1 MDCLW
6 IFNYYSDLTKVSV
19 YIHVYCIVS
28 DKPYKFEYD
37 IIQHCMDTDAMISV
51 IRQMAEK
58 YSLYQNRVE
67 MLGSYRS
74 FTGHT
79 CLSKVKKLHF

>member
-1 MDCLW
+1 M
-6 IFNYYSDLTKVSV
+6 Y
-19 YIHVYCIVS
+19 VYCIVS

-37 IIQHCMDTDAMISV
+37 ILQHSIDTDAMISV
-51 IRQMAEK
+51 IRQVAEK

-79 CLSKVKKLHF
+79 CLSKVKLLRFLRISLFNFYIETPGVILS